1 MIGKIEKLPLREIW
15 KHESYD
21 FTTWLEENIDTLESV
36 IGFDLATAER
46 EHRTENFSVDIVAE
60 DDSGSIIVIE
70 NQLEKSNHDH
80 LGKLI
85 TYLTAVEA
93 SCAIWIV
100 SEPRSEHVKAIAWLN
115 ESTST
120 DFYLIKLEAI
130 SIGDSLPAPLF
141 TIIVGPSEEARE
153 IGQTKK
159 ELKESHILRKKFWT
173 NLLDYANKKTNI
185 HSSITPGKYSWI
197 GTGAGK
203 SGLSYNYVI
212 HKNDAKVELYI
223 DRGKESH
230 EENIAVFEEL
240 HNQKQTIEEIFG
252 SSLSWEK
259 LENKRACRIA
269 KYIETG
275 GYSDDE
281 KWDDIIEAL
290 VEMMINL
297 EKALKEAIN
306 NLKAI

>member
-1 MIGKIEKLPLREIW
+1 MIGKIENLPLREIW
-15 KHESYD
+15 KHEAYD

-36 IGFDLATAER
+36 VEFGLTTTER

-100 SEPRSEHVKAIAWLN
+100 AEPRSEHVKAVAWLN

-130 SIGDSLPAPLF
+130 KIGESLPAPLF
-141 TIIVGPSEEARE
+141 TIIVEPSEEARE

-159 ELKESHILRKKFWT
+159 ELKERFVLRKKFWNRLLEYAREKT
-173 NLLDYANKKTNI
+173 NLHSNI
-185 HSSITPGKYSWI
+185 SPGKYSWV
-197 GTGAGK
+197 GTSSGV
-203 SGLSYNYVI
+203 SGLNFNYVI
-212 HKNDAKVELYI
+212 KKNEGRAELYI
-223 DRGKESH
+223 DLGKESH
-230 EENIAVFEEL
+230 EDNLKVFNEL
-240 HNQKQTIEEIFG
+240 LSKKTEIEDSFG
-252 SSLSWEK
+252 GELSWEE

-269 KYIETG
+269 KYIPIA
-275 GYSDDE
+275 GYSEEE
-281 KWDDIIEAL
+281 KWDELIEVM
-290 VEMMINL
+290 VESMMKLEESLMPHINSL
-297 EKALKEAIN
+297 ESI
-306 NLKAI
+306 

>member
-15 KHESYD
+15 KHEAYD

-36 IGFDLATAER
+36 IGFNLATAER

-80 LGKLI
+80 LGKII

-93 SCAIWIV
+93 SCAVWIV

-130 SIGDSLPAPLF
+130 AIGDSLPAPLF
-141 TIIVGPSEEARE
+141 TVIVGPSEEARE

-159 ELKESHILRKKFWT
+159 ELKESHILRRKFWT
-173 NLLDYANKKTNI
+173 NLLEYANDRTNI

-197 GTGAGK
+197 GAGAGK

-212 HKNDAKVELYI
+212 HKNDAKAELYI

-230 EENIAVFEEL
+230 EENEAIFEEL
-240 HNQKQTIEEIFG
+240 YNQKETIEDSFG
-252 SSLSWEK
+252 SELSWEK

-269 KYIETG
+269 KHIEIG
-275 GYSDDE
+275 GYSDEE
-281 KWDDIIEAL
+281 KWDRIIEEL
-290 VEMMINL
+290 VEIMINL
-297 EKALKEAIN
+297 EKALREPIN
-306 NLKAI
+306 NLKAV